1 MAGASAMESGAS
13 ASNTIRARGGA
24 LLSGWD
30 RTWFGEG
37 SLVRLGAFRIVMLLT
52 ALYAV
57 QQNKMGVF
65 EHADGIASELTSRV
79 WNPIYAFQVLGIEP
93 LGPTSAR
100 VAWVALWIALWM
112 GILGL
117 WTRLSCAAAAALTF
131 LWIGTSYSFGKPHHD
146 CVALVFGLFALPLA
160 PAGAR
165 LSIDALLARIRRT
178 RRGGDPA
185 GPRRPRPRRG
195 PRCRG
200 V

>member
-1 MAGASAMESGAS
+1 
-13 ASNTIRARGGA
+13 
-24 LLSGWD
+24 
-30 RTWFGEG
+30 
-37 SLVRLGAFRIVMLLT
+37 VRLGVFRIVMLLT

-93 LGPTSAR
+93 LGPDFGARRVGGAVDRAVDGDPRPVDAALVRARGCADVPLDRDELLVRKAAPRLRGAR
-100 VAWVALWIALWM
+100 VRAV
-112 GILGL
+112 
-117 WTRLSCAAAAALTF
+117 RAAAGA
-131 LWIGTSYSFGKPHHD
+131 G
-146 CVALVFGLFALPLA
+146 
-160 PAGAR
+160 GAR

-178 RRGGDPA
+178 RRGRA
-185 GPRRPRPRRG
+185 IRPRRPRPRRG